1 MEIWG
6 KRISVDCSSIAL
18 AFFIAGAF
26 ALTPGGIV
34 SKEAGTV
41 GFLRSRDWLSL
52 LLCLQH

>member
-1 MEIWG
+1 VEIWG